1 MAGREGTRR
10 RRYAQAALALAAGV
24 LAGLAALAVDVRP
37 EHLAAG
43 LAIGFAGLAG
53 IGKRAAP

>member
-1 MAGREGTRR
+1 MRR
-10 RRYAQAALALAAGV
+10 LG
-24 LAGLAALAVDVRP
+24 LAGLSLSAGVAAGIAAVVVDTQP

-43 LAIGFAGLAG
+43 LAVGFAGLAG

>member
-1 MAGREGTRR
+1 MWEGTPVQLRR
-10 RRYAQAALALAAGV
+10 LG
-24 LAGLAALAVDVRP
+24 LAGLSLSAGVAAGIAAVVVDTQP

-43 LAIGFAGLAG
+43 LAVGFAGLAG